1 MDAEVQLTVNG
12 VKHAVTADPDT
23 SLLEILREDLGLTGA
38 KYGCGES
45 QCGACTV
52 LMGNQP
58 VHSCVTSLSEVGDKP
73 VITIEWFQQFEKEG
87 KLHAIQQA
95 FIDEGAMQ
103 CGYCVTGMIMA
114 ASALLQQTVV
124 PTDEQIVAHMNGNVC
139 RCGGYPRMVAAI
151 KRAGKMIAEEK

>member
-12 VKHAVTADPDT
+12 VEHTVSAEPAT
-23 SLLEILREDLGLTGA
+23 SLLEILRDDLRLTGT

-52 LMGNQP
+52 LLDGTP
-58 VHSCVTSLSEVGDKP
+58 VHSCVTSLSEVGRKS
-73 VITIEWFQQFEKEG
+73 ITTVEGLEKDG
-87 KLHAIQQA
+87 RLHPLQQA

-114 ASALLQQTVV
+114 GVGLLNKVSK
-124 PTDEQIVAHMNGNVC
+124 PTDEQILENMEGNVC

-151 KRAGKMIAEEK
+151 KRAATLLESDQ